1 MIYILLGPPGAGKGT
16 QAKRMV
22 ADLGI
27 PQISTGDIFR
37 WNIKNETELGKQVKG
52 ILDKGEFVSDEIT
65 NNLVFDRL
73 SQDDCVKGFILD
85 GYPRNIDQA
94 EALDKWLEEN
104 NREVDNVIN
113 IQADA
118 DFLVKRTAGRR
129 VCPNCGQTY
138 HINNKPAKVEG
149 VCDEC
154 GTNIIQ
160 RPDDNEETVKSR
172 IEIYESQTSPLISY
186 YEAQGKV
193 LNFDGSKSADEV
205 DNDVKNS
212 LNI

>member
-16 QAKRMV
+16 QAKKMV

-65 NNLVFDRL
+65 NGLVFDRL
-73 SQDDCVKGFILD
+73 SNDDCKKGFILD

-94 EALDKWLEEN
+94 EALDKWLDEN
-104 NREVDNVIN
+104 GREVDKVIN

-118 DFLVKRTAGRR
+118 DFLVQRTAGRR

-138 HINNKPAKVEG
+138 HINNKPTKVEG
-149 VCDEC
+149 ICDEC

-186 YEAQGKV
+186 YERQGKV

-205 DNDVKNS
+205 DKDVKNS
-212 LNI
+212 LNM